1 MVQQRHIVRIQP
13 PGQSEQHSHPANR
26 KEEHPDRQ
34 RAQDRLM
41 RAAAN
46 SQLRKRKQKQSG
58 YRLHPARKPRLSA
71 AAGVRAKAHIKSLEE
86 YEALYKQ
93 SIEDPEAFWA
103 GAAKELHWFK
113 PWDKVLDWNLPWAK
127 WFVGGKINLSYN
139 CVDRHALGARA
150 TRPRSSGRAS
160 RARSAASPTPSCTS
174 KCRSSPTRSKSLG
187 IKKGDRV
194 AVYMGMTPE
203 LAIACWPAR
212 ASAPCTRS
220 SSADSPPTPSPTA
233 STTRLRRHPHPGHEL
248 PPRRRDQAQAHRRR
262 SPERL
267 PHREARRRLP
277 SAPARPSHGRRPRP
291 LVARSGGRSAS
302 ARLPRRAAGL
312 RRPALHPL
320 HLRHH
325 RQAQGPGPHH
335 RRLRGADLPH
345 HQIRLRPARR
355 RRLLVHRRHR
365 LGHRPLLRRLRPAA
379 KRRHRADVRGRAQL
393 ARLFD
398 RFWKIID
405 DHKVT
410 IFYTAPTAIRA
421 FIKWGDQ
428 HVEKHKLDSLRLL
441 GTVGEP
447 INPEAWMWY
456 REKIGHN
463 RCPIVDTWWQ
473 TETGAILI
481 APIPGAVPTK
491 PGSATR
497 PFFGI
502 QPEVVTKEGE
512 PVPPAAAACW
522 SSASPGPRWPAP
534 STATPSAIRRPTG
547 PTSPA
552 ATSPATARAGRR
564 RLLLAHGPR
573 RRRDQRERPPPR
585 HHGSRVG
592 AGGPPQ
598 GRRSRRRRPPDE
610 LKGQAISAFRLA
622 ESGNEPSEELK
633 DELRKWVSKEIGS
646 LARPDDI
653 RFTEALP
660 KTRSGK
666 IMRRLLR
673 ELATHG
679 EIKGD
684 TTTLEDFTVI
694 AKLRDTQAHRLCS
707 DSIGRRKNAR
717 RFASACASQVVLAT
731 ARQDGR

>member
-1 MVQQRHIVRIQP
+1 MSSLPVSSAIHQDLDSTLREFRVFP
-13 PGQSEQHSHPANR
+13 PPPEFSE
-26 KEEHPDRQ
+26 
-34 RAQDRLM
+34 
-41 RAAAN
+41 
-46 SQLRKRKQKQSG
+46 
-58 YRLHPARKPRLSA
+58 
-71 AAGVRAKAHIKSLEE
+71 KAHIKSLEE
-86 YEALYKQ
+86 YETLYKK

-103 GAAKELHWFK
+103 DVARDLPWFK
-113 PWDKVLDWNLPWAK
+113 PWNKVLDWNLPLAR
-127 WFVGGKINLSYN
+127 WFVGGQLNLSYN
-139 CVDRHALGARA
+139 CVDRHALGERA
-150 TRPRSSGRAS
+150 DKTAIIWEGEPGEVRRLTYAELHLEVQKF
-160 RARSAASPTPSCTS
+160 ANAL
-174 KCRSSPTRSKSLG
+174 KELG

-203 LAIACWPAR
+203 LAIALLACAR
-212 ASAPCTRS
+212 IGAVHSVIFGGFAANAIADRVNDSGCVAVITQDSSYRRGSEIQLKRTVDEAMAACHTVKHVIVYRRTGSPVKMVTGRDWWWHDLVDNAPTEC
-220 SSADSPPTPSPTA
+220 AAEPMDSEDPLYILYTSG
-233 STTRLRRHPHPGHEL
+233 TTGKPKG
-248 PPRRRDQAQAHRRR
+248 
-262 SPERL
+262 
-267 PHREARRRLP
+267 
-277 SAPARPSHGRRPRP
+277 
-291 LVARSGGRSAS
+291 
-302 ARLPRRAAGL
+302 
-312 RRPALHPL
+312 
-320 HLRHH
+320 
-325 RQAQGPGPHH
+325 
-335 RRLRGADLPH
+335 
-345 HQIRLRPARR
+345 
-355 RRLLVHRRHR
+355 LVHTTGGYAVQTYITAKYVFDLREEDIYWCTADIGWVT
-365 LGHRPLLRRLRPAA
+365 GHSYVVYGPLQNGATILMYEGAPNWP
-379 KRRHRADVRGRAQL
+379 D
-393 ARLFD
+393 FS

-405 DHKVT
+405 DHKVS

-428 HVEKHKLDSLRLL
+428 YVEGHSLASLRLL

-512 PVPPAAAACW
+512 PVPAGHGGLLVVRKPWPSMARTVYGDPERYKKTYWSDVEGCYFTGDGARQDADGYFWLMGRVDDVINVSGHRLGTMEVESALVAHPKVAEAAVV
-522 SSASPGPRWPAP
+522 G
-534 STATPSAIRRPTG
+534 RPD
-547 PTSPA
+547 A
-552 ATSPATARAGRR
+552 
-564 RLLLAHGPR
+564 
-573 RRRDQRERPPPR
+573 
-585 HHGSRVG
+585 
-592 AGGPPQ
+592 
-598 GRRSRRRRPPDE
+598 
-610 LKGQAISAFRLA
+610 LKGQAISAFVSL
-622 ESGNEPSEELK
+622 ESGNPPSEELK

-694 AKLRDTQAHRLCS
+694 AKLREAEE
-707 DSIGRRKNAR
+707 G
-717 RFASACASQVVLAT
+717 
-731 ARQDGR
+731 

>member
-1 MVQQRHIVRIQP
+1 MSSVPV
-13 PGQSEQHSHPANR
+13 SAANV
-26 KEEHPDRQ
+26 
-34 RAQDRLM
+34 
-41 RAAAN
+41 AAAN
-46 SQLRKRKQKQSG
+46 LAANQ
-58 YRLHPARKPRLSA
+58 A
-71 AAGVRAKAHIKSLEE
+71 AANANLDIESTLREHRVFPPPAEFAAKAHIKSLAE
-86 YEALYKQ
+86 YEALYKK

-103 GAAKELHWFK
+103 GAADELHWFK
-113 PWDKVLDWNLPWAK
+113 RWDKVLDWNLPWAK
-127 WFVGGKINLSYN
+127 WFVGGKLNLSYN

-150 TRPRSSGRAS
+150 GKTAIIWEGEPGEIRRMTYAELHAEVQRFANALKG
-160 RARSAASPTPSCTS
+160 
-174 KCRSSPTRSKSLG
+174 LG

-203 LAIACWPAR
+203 LAIALLACAR
-212 ASAPCTRS
+212 IGAVHSVIFGGFAATAIADRVNDSTCVAVLTQDS
-220 SSADSPPTPSPTA
+220 SYRRGGEIKLKQTVDEAMKACPTVKHVVVYKRTGSEVTMVEGRDHWWHDLVNAAAAECAAEEQDAEDPLYILYTSG
-233 STTRLRRHPHPGHEL
+233 TTGKPKG
-248 PPRRRDQAQAHRRR
+248 
-262 SPERL
+262 
-267 PHREARRRLP
+267 
-277 SAPARPSHGRRPRP
+277 
-291 LVARSGGRSAS
+291 
-302 ARLPRRAAGL
+302 
-312 RRPALHPL
+312 
-320 HLRHH
+320 
-325 RQAQGPGPHH
+325 
-335 RRLRGADLPH
+335 
-345 HQIRLRPARR
+345 
-355 RRLLVHRRHR
+355 LVHTTGGYAVQTYLTTKYVFDLQEHDIYWCTADIGWVT
-365 LGHRPLLRRLRPAA
+365 GHSYVVYGPLQNGATVLMYEGAPNFP
-379 KRRHRADVRGRAQL
+379 D
-393 ARLFD
+393 FS
-398 RFWKIID
+398 RFWKIVA

-428 HVEKHKLDSLRLL
+428 HVEKYDLSSLRLL

-502 QPEVVTKEGE
+502 QPEVVSKDGH
-512 PVPPAAAACW
+512 PVPAGSGGLLVVRKPWPSMARTVYGDPERYEKTYWSDVPGSYFTGDGARQDGDGYFWLMGRVDDVINVSGHRLGTMEVESALVAHPKVAEAAVV
-522 SSASPGPRWPAP
+522 
-534 STATPSAIRRPTG
+534 
-547 PTSPA
+547 
-552 ATSPATARAGRR
+552 GR
-564 RLLLAHGPR
+564 
-573 RRRDQRERPPPR
+573 
-585 HHGSRVG
+585 
-592 AGGPPQ
+592 
-598 GRRSRRRRPPDE
+598 PDE
-610 LKGQAISAFRLA
+610 LKGQAISAFVSL
-622 ESGNEPSEELK
+622 ESGNTPSEQLK

-694 AKLRDTQAHRLCS
+694 AKLREAEE
-707 DSIGRRKNAR
+707 G
-717 RFASACASQVVLAT
+717 
-731 ARQDGR
+731 